1 MRLRDAQIP
10 LLLWVCSAIVV
21 HVCFRTGADE
31 VKKRVE
37 KLESDR
43 VGILKIIQG
52 ARGGISGPS
61 DAAGETEIE
70 FEPFVQTPPSEDE
83 PVADDVK
90 KDDEVEAPEKPKL
103 DPPKKPEKPELAKV
117 EPPKVERKPEP
128 PKEEPKPEPPKE
140 EEPKPEEKVAEKQD
154 EKPME
159 VVPIIPERKIAVKLS
174 NANNIDNPD
183 APRLAANASKVDEET
198 MARDRSLDQ
207 DMPHPTSGFNDA
219 GPKELIGHSTEP
231 ERSGQTET
239 ADGDPQRAPGE
250 SAKYSTDSSH
260 EAPQPPADARLATNA
275 GGPQGGGAPQLLAP
289 QTASPGNVGGSGTP
303 TPEGM
308 TSPNGGWSLDP
319 ARAGGPGAGNGAGA
333 PSKKRDFV
341 PDVRN
346 VGLPI
351 PGVTAGP
358 LQALGGQSQFEKA
371 IGAEQLRK
379 EREAVGKKIRAEQP
393 GRLDT
398 NKFARWRPA
407 IENYDPSV
415 KLGDETAL
423 NAAAS
428 PFADYLHDIHNRLHP
443 IFGDE
448 FLGSGAAMGA
458 GLEDMTLVTH
468 VEIVLSRDEGKILR
482 MGITK
487 QSGNTIFDAVA
498 LEAFERASPYG
509 KAPDAIVS
517 PDGNVYLHWEFHR
530 DPFDACST
538 RNAHGILLKNAP
550 KLKPSNLPAKPKK
563 PRKTNDDTTDDR
575 RTPGPLLPLRKK

>member
-1 MRLRDAQIP
+1 MKPRDAQIP

-31 VKKRVE
+31 VKKHVE
-37 KLESDR
+37 KLEEDR
-43 VGILKIIQG
+43 AGILKIIRG
-52 ARGGISGPS
+52 ARVGIAGPS
-61 DAAGETEIE
+61 DKAASETELE
-70 FEPFVQTPPSEDE
+70 FEPFVQLPPDDGPVTDDGKKQDE
-83 PVADDVK
+83 
-90 KDDEVEAPEKPKL
+90 EVQAPEKPKVEEA
-103 DPPKKPEKPELAKV
+103 PKPEKVELAKV
-117 EPPKVERKPEP
+117 EPPKIDPPKPEEP
-128 PKEEPKPEPPKE
+128 KAEEKPKEED
-140 EEPKPEEKVAEKQD
+140 KPEEKVAEKD
-154 EKPME
+154 DKPIE
-159 VVPIIPERKIAVKLS
+159 VVPIPPEHKISVKLS
-174 NANNIDNPD
+174 NANNVDNPD

-207 DMPHPTSGFNDA
+207 DMPHPTSGTNTN
-219 GPKELIGHSTEP
+219 GPAELIGHSSEP
-231 ERSGQTET
+231 AKSGQTEEN
-239 ADGDPQRAPGE
+239 DGDPKRAPGE

-260 EAPQPPADARLATNA
+260 EAPQPPQDAKAAANA
-275 GGPQGGGAPQLLAP
+275 GGPQGGGAPQPLAP
-289 QTASPGNVGGSGTP
+289 QAASPGNVGGSGTP
-303 TPEGM
+303 TPDSVA
-308 TSPNGGWSLDP
+308 SPSGGWSMDP
-319 ARAGGPGAGNGAGA
+319 ARAGGSGTGNGAGD
-333 PSKKRDFV
+333 PSKKTDFV
-341 PDVRN
+341 PNVRN

-351 PGVTAGP
+351 PGATPGP
-358 LQALGGQSQFEKA
+358 LQALGGQAQFEKA
-371 IGAEQLRK
+371 IGAEKLRK
-379 EREAVGKKIRAEQP
+379 EREAIGKKIRAEQP

-398 NKFARWRPA
+398 NKFERWRPA

-448 FLGSGAAMGA
+448 FLGGGAAMGA

-468 VEIVLSRDEGKILR
+468 VEVVLSRDEGKILR

-498 LEAFERASPYG
+498 LEAFDRASPYG

-550 KLKPSNLPAKPKK
+550 KLKPTEAPAKPKK
-563 PRKTNDDTTDDR
+563 PVRRTHDDTADDR
-575 RTPGPLLPLRKK
+575 RSPGPLLPLRKK